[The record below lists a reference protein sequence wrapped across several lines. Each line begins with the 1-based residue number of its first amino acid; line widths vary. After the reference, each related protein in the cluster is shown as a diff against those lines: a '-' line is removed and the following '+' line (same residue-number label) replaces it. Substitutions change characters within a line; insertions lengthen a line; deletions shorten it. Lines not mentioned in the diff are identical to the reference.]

1 MKRNVYIV
9 KSYDG
14 TIEKT
19 YKNYKAAYNY
29 CRTLI
34 AQDID
39 CGIYTIDDNTFKLM
53 CIIGC

>member
-1 MKRNVYIV
+1 MRRNVYIV

-14 TIEKT
+14 TIEKK

-29 CRTLI
+29 CRKLI

-39 CGIYTIDDNTFKLM
+39 CGIYTIDKTTFKLT